1 MSEQDIYKGT
11 TTVGIICKDGLI
23 LATDSR
29 ATMGSFIASS
39 AAKKVY
45 RIGERL
51 AMTIAGSVGDAQ
63 QLVKMMSIE
72 TKMYKVSREHSM
84 SVKAATNMLAG
95 VLRQNRMYPF
105 SVQILLGG
113 YDASGTS
120 LYSID
125 MAGGLIEEEYFISTG
140 SGSPIAL
147 GVLESQYKINMDMGE
162 GLILAV
168 KALKTAMKRD
178 SASGSTLQVVRITK
192 EQFDVV
198 DSDEIDFL
206 ISEMI

>member
-11 TTVGIICKDGLI
+11 TTVGIICKDGLV

-29 ATMGSFIASS
+29 ATMGHFIASS

-51 AMTIAGSVGDAQ
+51 AMTIAGGVGDAQ

-113 YDASGTS
+113 YDASGAN
-120 LYSID
+120 LYSLD
-125 MAGGLIEEEYFISTG
+125 AAGGLIKEENFISTG

-147 GVLESQYKINMDMGE
+147 GVLESQYKVDIDMEE
-162 GLILAV
+162 GTLLAV

-178 SASGSTLQVVRITK
+178 SASGSTLQVVRINK
-192 EQFDVV
+192 ERFDEV
-198 DSDEIDFL
+198 DPDEIDFL

>member
-1 MSEQDIYKGT
+1 MSEDIYHGT
-11 TTVGIICKDGLI
+11 TTVGIICDGGLV

-29 ATMGSFIASS
+29 ATMGHFIASS

-45 RIGERL
+45 RIGECL
-51 AMTIAGSVGDAQ
+51 AMTIAGGVGDAQ

-84 SVKAATNMLAG
+84 SVKAATNLLAG
-95 VLRQNRMYPF
+95 ALRQNRMYPF

-113 YDASGTS
+113 YDNSGAN
-120 LYSID
+120 LYSLD
-125 MAGGLIEEEYFISTG
+125 AAGGLIKEEYFISTG

-147 GVLESQYKINMDMGE
+147 GVLESQYKEDIDVGE
-162 GLILAV
+162 ATELAV

-178 SASGSTLQVVRITK
+178 SASGSTIQAVRITNEK
-192 EQFDVV
+192 FDEVS
-198 DSDEIDFL
+198 SDEIDF
-206 ISEMI
+206 IINEVI